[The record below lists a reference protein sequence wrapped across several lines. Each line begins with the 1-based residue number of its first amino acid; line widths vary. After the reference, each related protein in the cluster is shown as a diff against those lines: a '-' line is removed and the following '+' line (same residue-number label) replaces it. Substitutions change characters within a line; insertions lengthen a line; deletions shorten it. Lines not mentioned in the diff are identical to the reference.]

1 MTKEVIINN
10 FISIFRF
17 WLVVRPTDLKQEFL
31 ASNETKPEFNN
42 NEFWELTEKTIS
54 EIVSKNPNYEMISD
68 VILIKE
74 AETFLNKKANP

>member
-1 MTKEVIINN
+1 MIKEAVINN

-74 AETFLNKKANP
+74 AETFLNKKANS